1 MFTGVVV
8 RPQARPPLRAE
19 FVERMIP
26 IPLSGYPLIKR
37 EPSRQSPSSPRRL
50 FFMSSHKKSPHF
62 TSRCCLRAIAPT
74 PFALGPGWDAGWKF
88 PFLSSCGGGRDGL
101 GVRLA
106 GRAYLCRP
114 YAPVAQLDRVLPSEG
129 RGHRFES
136 CRVRQLPPFLEHRFL
151 SATAGHLRRG
161 ACPLPGSPNRPV
173 RTPPR
178 GTRPRPARL
187 A

>member
-136 CRVRQLPPFLEHRFL
+136 CRVRHFTF
-151 SATAGHLRRG
+151 SHLDT
-161 ACPLPGSPNRPV
+161 S
-173 RTPPR
+173 
-178 GTRPRPARL
+178 
-187 A
+187 

>member
-1 MFTGVVV
+1 MNLCQSTSKATRGDRV
-8 RPQARPPLRAE
+8 RGRYPKHKRDTAGRRPPR
-19 FVERMIP
+19 
-26 IPLSGYPLIKR
+26 
-37 EPSRQSPSSPRRL
+37 
-50 FFMSSHKKSPHF
+50 
-62 TSRCCLRAIAPT
+62 
-74 PFALGPGWDAGWKF
+74 
-88 PFLSSCGGGRDGL
+88 
-101 GVRLA
+101 
-106 GRAYLCRP
+106 
-114 YAPVAQLDRVLPSEG
+114 LPSEG

-136 CRVRQLPPFLEHRFL
+136 CRVRQLAPFLEHRFL